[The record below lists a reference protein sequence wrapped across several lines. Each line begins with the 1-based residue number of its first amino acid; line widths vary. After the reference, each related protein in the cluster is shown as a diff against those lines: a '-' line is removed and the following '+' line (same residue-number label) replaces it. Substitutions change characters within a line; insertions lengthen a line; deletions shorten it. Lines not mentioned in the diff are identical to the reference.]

1 MKADGQQTTVQRAA
15 SPQKS
20 AGGGTVKDYLLKAE
34 KSIAM
39 ALPRHVNPD
48 RFIRVALV
56 SINQNPKL
64 LECTKESLLSC
75 VMSSAQL
82 GLEPGP
88 LGHVYLIP
96 YKDSKRNVSIA
107 QFQLGY
113 KGIIE
118 LIQRTGQV
126 EVINAVAVHE
136 KDHFEFELG
145 FDEKLVIRPAEGD
158 RGKVVR
164 YVAYAKTKA
173 GGRYQVVMSRDEV
186 EKHAKKFSKAYASG
200 YDTPWKSD
208 FDEMAKKTVLIKLAK
223 FLPKSIELTEA
234 IKSNPEIRT
243 DLSGADDITGLGE
256 VIDMPTTSNQTGPSK
271 DQFEADLAAEQAAL
285 AGDGGQ
291 S

>member
-1 MKADGQQTTVQRAA
+1 MKADGNATAVQSRTPSQPKPAA
-15 SPQKS
+15 
-20 AGGGTVKDYLLKAE
+20 GGTVKDYLLKAE

-39 ALPRHVNPD
+39 ALPRHVNPA
-48 RFIRVALV
+48 RFVRVALV
-56 SINQNPKL
+56 AINQNPKL

-96 YKDSKRNVSIA
+96 YRDNKRGVSLA

-113 KGIIE
+113 KGIME

-126 EVINAVAVHE
+126 EVINAVSVHE
-136 KDHFEFELG
+136 KDHFEYELG
-145 FDEKLVIRPAEGD
+145 FDEKLVIKPAEGE

-173 GGRYQVVMSRDEV
+173 GGRYQVVMSKDDV

-200 YDTPWKSD
+200 FDTPWKSD

-234 IKSNPEIRT
+234 MNNSQEIRA
-243 DLSGADDITGLGE
+243 DLAGVDDITGMGE
-256 VIDMPTTSNQTGPSK
+256 VVEMPAFSSSSQPESLS
-271 DQFEADLAAEQAAL
+271 DDEYAAEL
-285 AGDGGQ
+285 ASLSKEGGQ
-291 S
+291 V